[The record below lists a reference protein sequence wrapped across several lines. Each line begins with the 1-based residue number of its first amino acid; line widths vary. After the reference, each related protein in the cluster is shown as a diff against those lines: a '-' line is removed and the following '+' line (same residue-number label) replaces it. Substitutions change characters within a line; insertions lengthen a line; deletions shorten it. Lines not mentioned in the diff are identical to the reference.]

1 VRRSDDAHNRSAHPP
16 TAADLT
22 RRSRRSRCATSG
34 LMHRSKQISIRLES
48 PRLGPCFSTSMAFG
62 NLELESHRRP
72 AADTEL
78 IPRRVPAI
86 RPAARCEHVLSV
98 GRSTVARRSWHLAS
112 FMTILRFRS
121 RYMSHAGSPLYAI
134 AASMLN
140 VSPRRAARGARSTE
154 YGIVTRHAYTLRRPR
169 GRTPRAQ
176 ER

>member
-112 FMTILRFRS
+112 FHDHPSIPES
-121 RYMSHAGSPLYAI
+121 LYVSCGLAALCHCRIDAQCI
-134 AASMLN
+134 AATSGA
-140 VSPRRAARGARSTE
+140 RRAE
-154 YGIVTRHAYTLRRPR
+154 YGIVTRHAYTLRRRPR